1 MTLEVTR
8 NIAQDLR
15 AMIDK
20 EISEAGPVWTSA
32 EIAARVVAKLR
43 VYDPELL
50 AKWLDANAVPVV
62 RETVNAISRA
72 ERSAI
77 RQKPLGPVARFEAAV
92 RRYEEGDKTALSQWL
107 GVDYVINDENQR
119 KRLGDMERDDLL
131 YAATAYTKRAK
142 YSSMQAAFL
151 RALAERVGAGTVNQ
165 VFDDE
170 QLSRLWRSLS

>member
-1 MTLEVTR
+1 MITMSR

-20 EISEAGPVWTSA
+20 EISEAGPVWTAA

-50 AKWLDANAVPVV
+50 TKWLDAHAVPVV

-72 ERSAI
+72 ERTAV
-77 RQKPLGPVARFEAAV
+77 RARPLKSTSKFQQAVARHEG
-92 RRYEEGDKTALSQWL
+92 GDKTALSGWL
-107 GVDYVINDENQR
+107 STDYVVNDDNQR
-119 KRLGDMERDDLL
+119 KRLGDMERHDLL
-131 YAATAYTKRAK
+131 YAASAYTKRAK

-151 RALAERVGAGTVNQ
+151 RALSERVGSGTVEQ
-165 VFDDE
+165 VFSDE
-170 QLSRLWRSLS
+170 DLARLWHSLS